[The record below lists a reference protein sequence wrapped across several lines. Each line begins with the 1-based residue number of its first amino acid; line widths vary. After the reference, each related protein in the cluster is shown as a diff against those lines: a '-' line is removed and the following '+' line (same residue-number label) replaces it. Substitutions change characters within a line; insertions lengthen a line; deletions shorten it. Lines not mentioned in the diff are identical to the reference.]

1 MADASLQTRHPVV
14 ELELET
20 QSSEWRRALR
30 RLLASPVTI
39 LGLLLVIL
47 AITFA
52 ITAPLIAPY
61 DPIYGNLRDHLQ
73 PPSATYAFGT
83 DNIGRDIFSRV
94 LYGSQV
100 SLQIAL
106 SVQISTLVIGLTLG
120 LVSGYYGGWMDVI
133 IMRIAD
139 IVMSFPLLII
149 AIALVGVLGS
159 TEINLIAALTLVSWP
174 YVTRLTRSQVLS
186 LKEQEYV
193 TAARGLGASNA
204 AIMFRHILPNLV
216 TPVIVYV
223 TLGIGGVILSEAALS
238 FLGLGS
244 GDQSQPSW
252 GKMLNESKAYIR
264 SAWWMPFFPGMA
276 IMLTVLGFNLLG
288 DGLRD
293 ALDVRSE

>member
-1 MADASLQTRHPVV
+1 MADVSLPTQNVAAIEVQR
-14 ELELET
+14 ET
-20 QSSEWRRALR
+20 SGWRRALR
-30 RLLASPVTI
+30 RILGSPTTVI
-39 LGLLLVIL
+39 GLLLVGFAIALAIL
-47 AITFA
+47 APMIS
-52 ITAPLIAPY
+52 PY
-61 DPIYGNLRDHLQ
+61 DPIFGNLTDHLQ
-73 PPSATYAFGT
+73 APSAVHAFGT
-83 DNIGRDIFSRV
+83 DEIGRDILSRV
-94 LYGSQV
+94 IYGSQI

-106 SVQISTLVIGLTLG
+106 SVQMITLAVGLVLG
-120 LVSGYYGGWMDVI
+120 LVSGYYGGWVDVI

-159 TEINLIAALTLVSWP
+159 TEINIIVALALVSWP

-193 TAARGLGASNA
+193 TAARSLGASNA
-204 AIMFRHILPNLV
+204 VIMFRHILPNLL
-216 TPVIVYV
+216 TPVVVYV
-223 TLGIGGVILSEAALS
+223 TLSIGGVILSEAALS

-252 GKMLNESKAYIR
+252 GKMLNEAKAYIR

-293 ALDVRSE
+293 ALDVRSQ